1 MICIPAFLAAG
12 IAVSSNCLFALFP
25 APSVGRPRYVER
37 KKFCMSM
44 MTSAVFEG
52 EIRVGVV
59 VVGRA
64 MESFG
69 DGRAYSGGE
78 GRVRSK
84 VGGDDEWSQ

>member
-1 MICIPAFLAAG
+1 
-12 IAVSSNCLFALFP
+12 
-25 APSVGRPRYVER
+25 
-37 KKFCMSM
+37 M

-52 EIRVGVV
+52 EMRVGVV
-59 VVGRA
+59 VVDRE

-84 VGGDDEWSQ
+84 FGGDDE